1 MAPLKPLTI
10 AINLFWNTFSL
21 FVKKI
26 NKDLIMRV
34 TFGSKYNQMNNY
46 QNALQNKINDA
57 NTQIA
62 SGLKIRY
69 GYQNSDINNQNL
81 KFQYEENTLDQGI
94 DVAKNAYTSTLNTD
108 KALQEFSKTMEA
120 FKTKLIQSANDVHSE
135 TSRAA
140 IANDLERLKE
150 HMMNV
155 ANTSIGG
162 EFLFGGSKVDRPPI
176 DSEGKYHGNGE
187 DLNALISSDN
197 LVPYNISGQD
207 LFLGADKDKH
217 KLITTNI
224 KLLNQN
230 KLHPDVMDA
239 LEHSSLP
246 EEVFI
251 KPGDTLRELIGDNDK
266 DPTNDPKEFFY
277 LQGVRPDG
285 SSFKEK
291 FALSKAY
298 QNQES
303 ATKVSDLLDKIAHA
317 YGNTSQ
323 NKVVDV
329 SLNNWGQIE
338 IKNLTPGS
346 ENLDFHLISSDG
358 DFDDLDA
365 LRSSG
370 KRVTEY
376 VKSAF
381 VTDRSLSQ
389 VKAVP
394 NMYNPK
400 TLEIPSV
407 FVTKDNVLANKNTK
421 LSEIFGDS
429 VETLKINA
437 SRLDDE
443 SLIKIPNLPV
453 YLDIPILL
461 DVKNSTIKDLKD
473 AIKERFNNEVDVE
486 IETNGRLRIIDNSS
500 KESPISLALSTLDQ
514 KGLEVAGIPTNNAS
528 EYQKTYFNK
537 EGAKLESNVAQIAQ
551 NGAANGSTKLSE
563 AAKGSLEN
571 SVFNMKLNDVNGL
584 FLEAQMILDN
594 NGVFLSLPNGV
605 KIPLYDPTTADIQA
619 SKPNEVTYRQLM
631 DAMSI
636 VLNYSNTD
644 PAIYQ
649 QISDNP
655 TSKESKE
662 RFIELLKQAKDNL
675 SVNLNEE
682 GKVIIQDNM
691 HSNTK
696 MQFMLFDK
704 DANDFSQNALHSDK
718 PSLKLNANNA
728 LIIDKPSVNFFDQLE
743 NTITSVRKGIYRPD
757 ALGDTYSSDM
767 RNLGIQNGITLIDHL
782 SDHIEKMI
790 AKNGAHGKAFENII
804 RRNEVL
810 KTQVQ
815 SIRGETTGT
824 DMAETYNK
832 FSNLTNNY
840 NAVLASTN
848 KINNLS
854 LTKYL

>member
-1 MAPLKPLTI
+1 
-10 AINLFWNTFSL
+10 
-21 FVKKI
+21 
-26 NKDLIMRV
+26 MRV

-94 DVAKNAYTSTLNTD
+94 DVAQNAYTSTLNTD

-140 IANDLERLKE
+140 IANDLERLRE

-176 DSEGKYHGNGE
+176 DSNGKYHGNGE

-246 EEVFI
+246 EEAFI
-251 KPGDTLRELIGDNDK
+251 KPSDTLRELIGDNDK

-298 QNQES
+298 QNKES

-400 TLEIPSV
+400 VLEVPSV

-437 SRLDDE
+437 SRLDN
-443 SLIKIPNLPV
+443 SSAIKIPNLPV

-486 IETNGRLRIIDNSS
+486 IATNGRLRIIDNSS
-500 KESPISLALSTLDQ
+500 KESPISLALSTLDA

-537 EGAKLESNVAQIAQ
+537 EGAKLESNVAQTAQ

-563 AAKGSLEN
+563 VSKGSLEN

-584 FLEAQMILDN
+584 FLEAQINLDN
-594 NGVFLSLPNGV
+594 NGAFLSLPNGV
-605 KIPLYDPTTADIQA
+605 KIPLYDPTTANIQA

-636 VLNYSNTD
+636 ALNYSNTD
-644 PAIYQ
+644 PTIYQ

-662 RFIELLKQAKDNL
+662 RFIGLLKQAKDNL

>member
-1 MAPLKPLTI
+1 
-10 AINLFWNTFSL
+10 
-21 FVKKI
+21 
-26 NKDLIMRV
+26 MRV

-69 GYQNSDINNQNL
+69 GYQNSNINNQNL

-94 DVAKNAYTSTLNTD
+94 DVAQNAYTSTLNTD

-140 IANDLERLKE
+140 IANDLERLRE

-176 DSEGKYHGNGE
+176 DSEGKYHGNSE

-251 KPGDTLRELIGDNDK
+251 KPSDTLRELIGDNDK

-277 LQGVRPDG
+277 LQGIRPNG

-291 FALSKAY
+291 FSLDKAY
-298 QNQES
+298 QNKES
-303 ATKVSDLLDKIAHA
+303 ATKVSDLLDKIGHA

-365 LRSSG
+365 LRSSS

-394 NMYNPK
+394 NMYNPRV
-400 TLEIPSV
+400 LEIPSV

-437 SRLDDE
+437 SRLDDA
-443 SLIKIPNLPV
+443 SAIKIPNLPIG
-453 YLDIPILL
+453 LDIPILL

-500 KESPISLALSTLDQ
+500 NQSPISFVLSTLDQ

-563 AAKGSLEN
+563 VANGSLEN
-571 SVFNMKLNDVNGL
+571 SAFNMKLNDVNGS

-594 NGVFLSLPNGV
+594 NGAFLSLPNGI
-605 KIPLYDPTTADIQA
+605 KIPLYDPTSADIQA

-636 VLNYSNTD
+636 ALNYSNTD

-662 RFIELLKQAKDNL
+662 CFIELLKQAKGNL

-743 NTITSVRKGIYRPD
+743 NIITSVRKGIYRPD

>member
-1 MAPLKPLTI
+1 
-10 AINLFWNTFSL
+10 
-21 FVKKI
+21 
-26 NKDLIMRV
+26 MRV

-94 DVAKNAYTSTLNTD
+94 DVAQNAYTSTLNTD

-140 IANDLERLKE
+140 IANDLERLRE

-155 ANTSIGG
+155 ANISIGG

-251 KPGDTLRELIGDNDK
+251 KPSDTLRELIGDNDK

-277 LQGVRPDG
+277 LQGIRPDG

-291 FALSKAY
+291 FALDKAY
-298 QNQES
+298 QNKES
-303 ATKVSDLLDKIAHA
+303 ATKVSDLLDKIGHA

-365 LRSSG
+365 LRSSS

-394 NMYNPK
+394 NMYNPRV
-400 TLEIPSV
+400 LEIPSV

-437 SRLDDE
+437 SRLDDT
-443 SLIKIPNLPV
+443 SAIKIPNLPIG
-453 YLDIPILL
+453 LDIPILL

-500 KESPISLALSTLDQ
+500 NQSPISFALSALDQ

-563 AAKGSLEN
+563 VANGSLEN
-571 SVFNMKLNDVNGL
+571 SVFNMKLNDVNGS

-594 NGVFLSLPNGV
+594 NGAFLSLPNGI
-605 KIPLYDPTTADIQA
+605 KIPLYDPTSADIQA

-631 DAMSI
+631 DAMNI
-636 VLNYSNTD
+636 ALNYSNTD

-662 RFIELLKQAKDNL
+662 RFIELLKQAKGNL

>member
-1 MAPLKPLTI
+1 
-10 AINLFWNTFSL
+10 
-21 FVKKI
+21 
-26 NKDLIMRV
+26 MRV
-34 TFGSKYNQMNNY
+34 TFGSKYNQMNHY

-94 DVAKNAYTSTLNTD
+94 DVAQNAYTSTLNTD

-140 IANDLERLKE
+140 IANDLERLRE
-150 HMMNV
+150 HMINV

-251 KPGDTLRELIGDNDK
+251 KPNDTLRELIGDNDK

-298 QNQES
+298 QNKES

-400 TLEIPSV
+400 VLEIPSV

-421 LSEIFGDS
+421 LSEIFGDK

-437 SRLDDE
+437 SRLGDE
-443 SLIKIPNLPV
+443 SAIKIPNLPIN
-453 YLDIPILL
+453 LDIPILL

-500 KESPISLALSTLDQ
+500 KESPISFALSTLDQ

-551 NGAANGSTKLSE
+551 NGVANGSTKLSE
-563 AAKGSLEN
+563 VSKGSLEN
-571 SVFNMKLNDVNGL
+571 SVFNMKLNDVNGS
-584 FLEAQMILDN
+584 FLEAQMNLDN
-594 NGVFLSLPNGV
+594 NGAFLSLPNGV
-605 KIPLYDPTTADIQA
+605 KIPLYDPTTAGIQA

-743 NTITSVRKGIYRPD
+743 NIITSVRKGIYRPD

>member
-1 MAPLKPLTI
+1 
-10 AINLFWNTFSL
+10 
-21 FVKKI
+21 
-26 NKDLIMRV
+26 
-34 TFGSKYNQMNNY
+34 MNHY

-94 DVAKNAYTSTLNTD
+94 DVAQNAYTSTLNTD

-140 IANDLERLKE
+140 IANDLERLRE
-150 HMMNV
+150 HMINV

-176 DSEGKYHGNGE
+176 DSNGKYHGNGE

-251 KPGDTLRELIGDNDK
+251 KPSDTLRELIGDNDK

-291 FALSKAY
+291 FVLDKAY

-303 ATKVSDLLDKIAHA
+303 ATKVSDLLDKIGHA

-365 LRSSG
+365 LRSSA

-394 NMYNPK
+394 SMYNPK
-400 TLEIPSV
+400 VLEIPSV

-437 SRLDDE
+437 SRLGDT
-443 SLIKIPNLPV
+443 SVIKIPNLPIN
-453 YLDIPILL
+453 LDIPILL

-500 KESPISLALSTLDQ
+500 KESPISFALSTLDQ

-563 AAKGSLEN
+563 VSKGSLEN
-571 SVFNMKLNDVNGL
+571 SVFNMKLNDVNGS
-584 FLEAQMILDN
+584 FLEAQINLDN
-594 NGVFLSLPNGV
+594 NGAFLSLPNGV

-636 VLNYSNTD
+636 ALNYSNTD

-662 RFIELLKQAKDNL
+662 RFIGLLKQAKDNL
-675 SVNLNEE
+675 SINLNEE

-743 NTITSVRKGIYRPD
+743 NIITSVRKGIYRPD

>member
-1 MAPLKPLTI
+1 
-10 AINLFWNTFSL
+10 
-21 FVKKI
+21 
-26 NKDLIMRV
+26 MRV

-46 QNALQNKINDA
+46 QNALQNKINDT

-69 GYQNSDINNQNL
+69 GYQNSNINNQNL

-94 DVAKNAYTSTLNTD
+94 DVAQNAYTSTLNTD
-108 KALQEFSKTMEA
+108 KALQEFSKTMET

-140 IANDLERLKE
+140 IANDLERLRE

-251 KPGDTLRELIGDNDK
+251 KPSDTLRELIGDNDK

-277 LQGVRPDG
+277 LQGIRPDG

-298 QNQES
+298 QNKES
-303 ATKVSDLLDKIAHA
+303 ATKVSDLLDKIGHA

-365 LRSSG
+365 LRSSS

-389 VKAVP
+389 VKAIP
-394 NMYNPK
+394 NMYNPRV
-400 TLEIPSV
+400 LEIPSV

-437 SRLDDE
+437 SRLDDT
-443 SLIKIPNLPV
+443 SAIKIPNLPV

-551 NGAANGSTKLSE
+551 NSTANGSTKLSE
-563 AAKGSLEN
+563 VANGSLEN

-584 FLEAQMILDN
+584 FLEVQMILDN
-594 NGVFLSLPNGV
+594 NGAFLSLPNGI
-605 KIPLYDPTTADIQA
+605 KIPLYDPTSADIQA

-636 VLNYSNTD
+636 ALNYSNTD

-662 RFIELLKQAKDNL
+662 RFIELLKQAKGNL

-815 SIRGETTGT
+815 SIRGETTGA

>member
-1 MAPLKPLTI
+1 
-10 AINLFWNTFSL
+10 
-21 FVKKI
+21 
-26 NKDLIMRV
+26 MRV

-69 GYQNSDINNQNL
+69 GYQNSNINNQNL

-94 DVAKNAYTSTLNTD
+94 DVAQNAYTSTLNTD
-108 KALQEFSKTMEA
+108 KALQEFSKTMET
-120 FKTKLIQSANDVHSE
+120 FKTKLIQSANDMHSE

-140 IANDLERLKE
+140 IANDLERLRE

-251 KPGDTLRELIGDNDK
+251 KPNDTLRELIGDNDK

-277 LQGVRPDG
+277 LQGIRPDG

-291 FALSKAY
+291 FALDKAY
-298 QNQES
+298 QNKES
-303 ATKVSDLLDKIAHA
+303 ATKVSDLLDKIGHA

-365 LRSSG
+365 LRSST

-394 NMYNPK
+394 NVYNPRV
-400 TLEIPSV
+400 LEIPSV
-407 FVTKDNVLANKNTK
+407 FVTKNNVLANKNTK

-437 SRLDDE
+437 SRLDDT
-443 SLIKIPNLPV
+443 SVIKIPNLPIG
-453 YLDIPILL
+453 LDIPILL

-500 KESPISLALSTLDQ
+500 NQSPISFVLSTLDQ
-514 KGLEVAGIPTNNAS
+514 KGLEVTGIPTNNAS

-563 AAKGSLEN
+563 VANGSLEN
-571 SVFNMKLNDVNGL
+571 SVFNMKLNDVNGS
-584 FLEAQMILDN
+584 FLEVQMILDN
-594 NGVFLSLPNGV
+594 NGAFLSLPNGI
-605 KIPLYDPTTADIQA
+605 KIPLYDPTSADIQA

-636 VLNYSNTD
+636 ALNYSNTD

-662 RFIELLKQAKDNL
+662 RFIELLKQAKGNL

-718 PSLKLNANNA
+718 PNLKLNANNA

>member
-1 MAPLKPLTI
+1 
-10 AINLFWNTFSL
+10 
-21 FVKKI
+21 
-26 NKDLIMRV
+26 MRV

-94 DVAKNAYTSTLNTD
+94 DVAQNAYTSTLNTD

-140 IANDLERLKE
+140 IANDLERLRE

-176 DSEGKYHGNGE
+176 DSNGKYHGNGE

-251 KPGDTLRELIGDNDK
+251 KPSDTLRELIGDNDK

-358 DFDDLDA
+358 DFDNLDA

-400 TLEIPSV
+400 VLEIPSV

-421 LSEIFGDS
+421 LSEIFGDK

-437 SRLDDE
+437 SRLSDE
-443 SLIKIPNLPV
+443 SAIKIPNLPIN
-453 YLDIPILL
+453 LDIPILL

-563 AAKGSLEN
+563 VSKGSLEN

-584 FLEAQMILDN
+584 FLEAQMNLDN
-594 NGVFLSLPNGV
+594 NGAFLSLPNGI

-636 VLNYSNTD
+636 ALNYSNTD

-662 RFIELLKQAKDNL
+662 RFIGLLKQAKDNL

-743 NTITSVRKGIYRPD
+743 NIITSVRKGIYRPD

>member
-1 MAPLKPLTI
+1 
-10 AINLFWNTFSL
+10 
-21 FVKKI
+21 
-26 NKDLIMRV
+26 MRV

-176 DSEGKYHGNGE
+176 DSNGKYHGNGE

-224 KLLNQN
+224 KLFNQN

-298 QNQES
+298 QNKES
-303 ATKVSDLLDKIAHA
+303 ATKVSDLLDKIGHA

-376 VKSAF
+376 IKSAF

-400 TLEIPSV
+400 VLEIPSV
-407 FVTKDNVLANKNTK
+407 FITKDNVLANKNTK
-421 LSEIFGDS
+421 LSEIFGDK

-437 SRLDDE
+437 SRLDE
-443 SLIKIPNLPV
+443 TSAIKIPNLPID
-453 YLDIPILL
+453 LDIPILL

-563 AAKGSLEN
+563 ATKGSLEN
-571 SVFNMKLNDVNGL
+571 SVFNMKLNDVNGS
-584 FLEAQMILDN
+584 FLKAQMILDN
-594 NGVFLSLPNGV
+594 NGAFLSLPNGI
-605 KIPLYDPTTADIQA
+605 KIPLYDPTSADIQA

-636 VLNYSNTD
+636 ALNYSNTD

-743 NTITSVRKGIYRPD
+743 NIITSVRKGIYRPD

>member
-1 MAPLKPLTI
+1 
-10 AINLFWNTFSL
+10 
-21 FVKKI
+21 
-26 NKDLIMRV
+26 MRV
-34 TFGSKYNQMNNY
+34 TFGSKYNQMNHY

-94 DVAKNAYTSTLNTD
+94 DVAQNAYTSTLNTD

-140 IANDLERLKE
+140 IANDLERLRE

-176 DSEGKYHGNGE
+176 DSNGKYHGNGE

-251 KPGDTLRELIGDNDK
+251 KPSDTLRELIGDNDK

-291 FALSKAY
+291 FALDKAY

-303 ATKVSDLLDKIAHA
+303 ATKVSDLLDKIGHA

-400 TLEIPSV
+400 VLEIPSV

-421 LSEIFGDS
+421 LSEIFGDKM
-429 VETLKINA
+429 ETLKINA

-443 SLIKIPNLPV
+443 SAIKIPNLPIT
-453 YLDIPILL
+453 LNIPILL

-500 KESPISLALSTLDQ
+500 KESPISFALSTLDQ

-563 AAKGSLEN
+563 VSKGSLEN
-571 SVFNMKLNDVNGL
+571 SVFNMKLNDVNGS
-584 FLEAQMILDN
+584 FLEAQMNLDS
-594 NGVFLSLPNGV
+594 NGAFLSLPNGV
-605 KIPLYDPTTADIQA
+605 KIPLYDPTTAGIQA

-636 VLNYSNTD
+636 ALNYSNTD

-662 RFIELLKQAKDNL
+662 RFIGLLKQAKDNL
-675 SVNLNEE
+675 SINLNEE

>member
-1 MAPLKPLTI
+1 
-10 AINLFWNTFSL
+10 
-21 FVKKI
+21 
-26 NKDLIMRV
+26 MRV

-94 DVAKNAYTSTLNTD
+94 DVAQNAHTSTLNTD

-140 IANDLERLKE
+140 IANDLERLRE
-150 HMMNV
+150 HMINV

-224 KLLNQN
+224 KLFNQN

-291 FALSKAY
+291 FALDKAY
-298 QNQES
+298 QNQKS

-437 SRLDDE
+437 SRLDE
-443 SLIKIPNLPV
+443 TSIIKIPNLPV

-461 DVKNSTIKDLKD
+461 DVKNSTIKDLK
-473 AIKERFNNEVDVE
+473 
-486 IETNGRLRIIDNSS
+486 
-500 KESPISLALSTLDQ
+500 
-514 KGLEVAGIPTNNAS
+514 
-528 EYQKTYFNK
+528 
-537 EGAKLESNVAQIAQ
+537 
-551 NGAANGSTKLSE
+551 
-563 AAKGSLEN
+563 
-571 SVFNMKLNDVNGL
+571 
-584 FLEAQMILDN
+584 
-594 NGVFLSLPNGV
+594 
-605 KIPLYDPTTADIQA
+605 
-619 SKPNEVTYRQLM
+619 
-631 DAMSI
+631 
-636 VLNYSNTD
+636 
-644 PAIYQ
+644 
-649 QISDNP
+649 
-655 TSKESKE
+655 
-662 RFIELLKQAKDNL
+662 
-675 SVNLNEE
+675 
-682 GKVIIQDNM
+682 
-691 HSNTK
+691 
-696 MQFMLFDK
+696 
-704 DANDFSQNALHSDK
+704 
-718 PSLKLNANNA
+718 
-728 LIIDKPSVNFFDQLE
+728 
-743 NTITSVRKGIYRPD
+743 
-757 ALGDTYSSDM
+757 
-767 RNLGIQNGITLIDHL
+767 
-782 SDHIEKMI
+782 
-790 AKNGAHGKAFENII
+790 
-804 RRNEVL
+804 
-810 KTQVQ
+810 
-815 SIRGETTGT
+815 
-824 DMAETYNK
+824 
-832 FSNLTNNY
+832 
-840 NAVLASTN
+840 
-848 KINNLS
+848 
-854 LTKYL
+854 

>member
-1 MAPLKPLTI
+1 
-10 AINLFWNTFSL
+10 
-21 FVKKI
+21 
-26 NKDLIMRV
+26 
-34 TFGSKYNQMNNY
+34 MNNY

-140 IANDLERLKE
+140 IANDLERLRE

-224 KLLNQN
+224 KLFNQN

-251 KPGDTLRELIGDNDK
+251 KPSDTLRELIGDNDK

-291 FALSKAY
+291 FALDKAY

-303 ATKVSDLLDKIAHA
+303 ATKVSDLLDKIGHA

-400 TLEIPSV
+400 ALEIPSV

-429 VETLKINA
+429 VKTLKINA
-437 SRLDDE
+437 SRLDN
-443 SLIKIPNLPV
+443 SSAIKIPNLPV

-563 AAKGSLEN
+563 VSKGSLEN

-584 FLEAQMILDN
+584 FLKVQINLDN
-594 NGVFLSLPNGV
+594 NGAFLSLPNGV
-605 KIPLYDPTTADIQA
+605 KIPLYDPTIADIQA

-636 VLNYSNTD
+636 ALNYSNTD
-644 PAIYQ
+644 PTIYQ

-675 SVNLNEE
+675 SINLNEE

-743 NTITSVRKGIYRPD
+743 NIITSVRKGIYRPD

>member
-1 MAPLKPLTI
+1 
-10 AINLFWNTFSL
+10 
-21 FVKKI
+21 
-26 NKDLIMRV
+26 MRV

-94 DVAKNAYTSTLNTD
+94 DVAQNAHTSTLNTD

-140 IANDLERLKE
+140 IANDLERLRE
-150 HMMNV
+150 HMINV

-224 KLLNQN
+224 KLFNQN

-251 KPGDTLRELIGDNDK
+251 KPSDTLRELIGDNDK

-291 FALSKAY
+291 FALDKAY
-298 QNQES
+298 QNKES
-303 ATKVSDLLDKIAHA
+303 ATKVSDLLDKIGHA

-437 SRLDDE
+437 SRLDE
-443 SLIKIPNLPV
+443 TSAIKIPNLPV

-500 KESPISLALSTLDQ
+500 KESPISLALSALDQ

-551 NGAANGSTKLSE
+551 NGTANGSTKLSE
-563 AAKGSLEN
+563 VAKGSLEN

-584 FLEAQMILDN
+584 FLEAQINLDN
-594 NGVFLSLPNGV
+594 NGAFLSLPNGI
-605 KIPLYDPTTADIQA
+605 KIPLYDPTSADIQA

-636 VLNYSNTD
+636 ALNYSNTD

>member
-1 MAPLKPLTI
+1 
-10 AINLFWNTFSL
+10 
-21 FVKKI
+21 
-26 NKDLIMRV
+26 MRV

-94 DVAKNAYTSTLNTD
+94 DVAQNAYTSTLNTD
-108 KALQEFSKTMEA
+108 KALQEFSKTMET

-140 IANDLERLKE
+140 IANDLERLRE

-251 KPGDTLRELIGDNDK
+251 KPSDTLRELIGDNDK

-277 LQGVRPDG
+277 LQGIRPDG

-291 FALSKAY
+291 FVLDKAY
-298 QNQES
+298 QNKES

-389 VKAVP
+389 VKAIP
-394 NMYNPK
+394 NMYNPRV
-400 TLEIPSV
+400 LEIPSV

-443 SLIKIPNLPV
+443 SLIKIPNLPID
-453 YLDIPILL
+453 LDIPILL

-563 AAKGSLEN
+563 VAKGSLEN
-571 SVFNMKLNDVNGL
+571 SVFSMKLNDVNGS
-584 FLEAQMILDN
+584 FLKAQMILDN
-594 NGVFLSLPNGV
+594 NGAFLSLPNGI
-605 KIPLYDPTTADIQA
+605 KIPLYDPTSADIQA

-636 VLNYSNTD
+636 ALNYSNTD

>member
-1 MAPLKPLTI
+1 
-10 AINLFWNTFSL
+10 
-21 FVKKI
+21 
-26 NKDLIMRV
+26 MRV

-176 DSEGKYHGNGE
+176 DSNGKYHGNGE

-251 KPGDTLRELIGDNDK
+251 KPSDTLRELIGDNDK

-291 FALSKAY
+291 FVLDKAY

-400 TLEIPSV
+400 VLEIPSV

-421 LSEIFGDS
+421 LSEIFGDK

-437 SRLDDE
+437 SRLDE
-443 SLIKIPNLPV
+443 TSAIKIPNLPV

-473 AIKERFNNEVDVE
+473 AIKKRFNNEVDVE

-500 KESPISLALSTLDQ
+500 KESPISLALSAIDQ

-563 AAKGSLEN
+563 VSKGSLEN

-584 FLEAQMILDN
+584 FLEAQINLDN
-594 NGVFLSLPNGV
+594 NGAFLSLPNGV
-605 KIPLYDPTTADIQA
+605 KIPLYDPTSADIQA

-636 VLNYSNTD
+636 ALNYSNTD

-675 SVNLNEE
+675 SINLNEE

-743 NTITSVRKGIYRPD
+743 NIITSVRKGIYRPD

-815 SIRGETTGT
+815 SIRGETTGAN
-824 DMAETYNK
+824 MAETYNK

>member
-1 MAPLKPLTI
+1 
-10 AINLFWNTFSL
+10 
-21 FVKKI
+21 
-26 NKDLIMRV
+26 MRV

-140 IANDLERLKE
+140 IANDLERLRE

-176 DSEGKYHGNGE
+176 DSNGKYHGNGE

-207 LFLGADKDKH
+207 LFLGTDKDKH

-266 DPTNDPKEFFY
+266 DPANDPKEFFY

-298 QNQES
+298 QNKES
-303 ATKVSDLLDKIAHA
+303 ATKVSDLLDKIGHA

-389 VKAVP
+389 VKVVP

-400 TLEIPSV
+400 VLEIPSV

-421 LSEIFGDS
+421 LSEIFGDK
-429 VETLKINA
+429 VKTLKINA
-437 SRLDDE
+437 SRLGDT
-443 SLIKIPNLPV
+443 SALQIPNLPIN
-453 YLDIPILL
+453 LDIPILL

-486 IETNGRLRIIDNSS
+486 IATNGRLRIIDNSS

-537 EGAKLESNVAQIAQ
+537 EGAKLESNVAQTAQ

-563 AAKGSLEN
+563 VSKGSLEN

-584 FLEAQMILDN
+584 FLEAQMNLDN
-594 NGVFLSLPNGV
+594 NGAFLSLPNGV

-636 VLNYSNTD
+636 ALNYSNTD

-682 GKVIIQDNM
+682 GKVIIQDNT

-704 DANDFSQNALHSDK
+704 DSNDFSQNALHSDK

-743 NTITSVRKGIYRPD
+743 NIITSVRKGIYRPD

>member
-1 MAPLKPLTI
+1 
-10 AINLFWNTFSL
+10 
-21 FVKKI
+21 
-26 NKDLIMRV
+26 MRV

-94 DVAKNAYTSTLNTD
+94 DVAQNAYTSTLNTD

-140 IANDLERLKE
+140 IANDLERLRE
-150 HMMNV
+150 HMINV

-251 KPGDTLRELIGDNDK
+251 KPDDTLRELIGDNDK

-400 TLEIPSV
+400 VLEIPSV

-421 LSEIFGDS
+421 LSEIFGDK

-437 SRLDDE
+437 SRLGDT
-443 SLIKIPNLPV
+443 SAIRIPNLPIN
-453 YLDIPILL
+453 LDIPILL

-563 AAKGSLEN
+563 VSKGSLEN
-571 SVFNMKLNDVNGL
+571 SVFNMKLNDVNGS
-584 FLEAQMILDN
+584 FLEAQMILDSN
-594 NGVFLSLPNGV
+594 RAFLSLPNGV

-636 VLNYSNTD
+636 ALNYSNTD

-662 RFIELLKQAKDNL
+662 QFIGLLKQAKDNL
-675 SVNLNEE
+675 SINLNEE

-840 NAVLASTN
+840 SAVLASTN

>member
-1 MAPLKPLTI
+1 
-10 AINLFWNTFSL
+10 
-21 FVKKI
+21 
-26 NKDLIMRV
+26 MRV

-69 GYQNSDINNQNL
+69 GYQNSNINNQNL

-94 DVAKNAYTSTLNTD
+94 DVAQNAHTSTLNTD
-108 KALQEFSKTMEA
+108 KALQEFSKTMET

-140 IANDLERLKE
+140 IANDLERLRE

-251 KPGDTLRELIGDNDK
+251 KPSDTLRELIGDNDK

-277 LQGVRPDG
+277 LQGIRPDG

-298 QNQES
+298 QNKES
-303 ATKVSDLLDKIAHA
+303 ATKVSDLLDRIGHA

-365 LRSSG
+365 LRSSS

-394 NMYNPK
+394 NMYNPRV
-400 TLEIPSV
+400 LEIPSV

-437 SRLDDE
+437 SRLDDA
-443 SLIKIPNLPV
+443 SAIKIPNLPIN
-453 YLDIPILL
+453 LDIPILL

-500 KESPISLALSTLDQ
+500 NQSPISFALSTLDQ

-551 NGAANGSTKLSE
+551 NGVANGSTKLSE
-563 AAKGSLEN
+563 VANGSLEN
-571 SVFNMKLNDVNGL
+571 SVFNMKLNDVNGS
-584 FLEAQMILDN
+584 FLEVQMILDN
-594 NGVFLSLPNGV
+594 NGAFLSLPNGI
-605 KIPLYDPTTADIQA
+605 KIPLYDPTSADIQA

-636 VLNYSNTD
+636 ALNYSNTD

-662 RFIELLKQAKDNL
+662 RFIGLLKQAKGNL

-743 NTITSVRKGIYRPD
+743 NIITSVRKGIYRPD

>member
-1 MAPLKPLTI
+1 
-10 AINLFWNTFSL
+10 
-21 FVKKI
+21 
-26 NKDLIMRV
+26 MRV

-69 GYQNSDINNQNL
+69 GYQNSNINNQNL

-94 DVAKNAYTSTLNTD
+94 DVAQNAYTSTLNTD
-108 KALQEFSKTMEA
+108 KALQEFSKTMET
-120 FKTKLIQSANDVHSE
+120 FKTKLIQSANDMHSE

-140 IANDLERLKE
+140 IANDLERLRE
-150 HMMNV
+150 HMMNI

-239 LEHSSLP
+239 LERSSLP

-251 KPGDTLRELIGDNDK
+251 KPSDTLRELIGDNDK

-277 LQGVRPDG
+277 LQGIRPDG

-291 FALSKAY
+291 FALDKAY
-298 QNQES
+298 QNKES
-303 ATKVSDLLDKIAHA
+303 ATKVSDLLDKIGHA

-365 LRSSG
+365 LRSSS

-394 NMYNPK
+394 NMYNPRV
-400 TLEIPSV
+400 LEIPSV

-437 SRLDDE
+437 NRLDDT
-443 SLIKIPNLPV
+443 SAIKIPNLPIG
-453 YLDIPILL
+453 LDIPILL

-500 KESPISLALSTLDQ
+500 NQSPISFALSALDQ

-563 AAKGSLEN
+563 VANGSLEN
-571 SVFNMKLNDVNGL
+571 SVFNMKLNDVNGS

-594 NGVFLSLPNGV
+594 NGAFLSLPNGI
-605 KIPLYDPTTADIQA
+605 KIPLYDPTSADIQA

-636 VLNYSNTD
+636 ALNYSNTD

-655 TSKESKE
+655 TSKESKD
-662 RFIELLKQAKDNL
+662 RFIELLKQAKGNL

-743 NTITSVRKGIYRPD
+743 NIITSVRKGIYRPD

>member
-1 MAPLKPLTI
+1 
-10 AINLFWNTFSL
+10 
-21 FVKKI
+21 
-26 NKDLIMRV
+26 MRV
-34 TFGSKYNQMNNY
+34 TFGSKYNQMNHY

-94 DVAKNAYTSTLNTD
+94 DVAQNAYTSTLNTD

-140 IANDLERLKE
+140 IANDLERLRE
-150 HMMNV
+150 HMINV

-224 KLLNQN
+224 KLFNQN

-251 KPGDTLRELIGDNDK
+251 KPSDTLRELIGDNDK

-291 FALSKAY
+291 FALDKAY

-303 ATKVSDLLDKIAHA
+303 ATKVSDLLDKIGHA

-400 TLEIPSV
+400 VLEIPSV
-407 FVTKDNVLANKNTK
+407 FITKDNVLANKNTK
-421 LSEIFGDS
+421 LSEIFGDK

-437 SRLDDE
+437 SRLDN
-443 SLIKIPNLPV
+443 SSAIQIPNLPIN
-453 YLDIPILL
+453 LDIPILL

-473 AIKERFNNEVDVE
+473 AIKDRFNNEVDVE

-500 KESPISLALSTLDQ
+500 KESPISLALSTLDA

-563 AAKGSLEN
+563 VAKGSLEN

-584 FLEAQMILDN
+584 FLEAQINLDN
-594 NGVFLSLPNGV
+594 NGAFLSLPNGV
-605 KIPLYDPTTADIQA
+605 KIPLYDPTSADIQA

-636 VLNYSNTD
+636 ALNYSNTD

-743 NTITSVRKGIYRPD
+743 NIITSVRKGIYRPD

>member
-1 MAPLKPLTI
+1 
-10 AINLFWNTFSL
+10 
-21 FVKKI
+21 
-26 NKDLIMRV
+26 MRV
-34 TFGSKYNQMNNY
+34 TFGSKYNQMNHY

-94 DVAKNAYTSTLNTD
+94 DVAQNAYTSTLNTD
-108 KALQEFSKTMEA
+108 KALQEFSKTMET
-120 FKTKLIQSANDVHSE
+120 FKTKLIQSANDMHSE

-140 IANDLERLKE
+140 IANDLERLRE

-217 KLITTNI
+217 KLIATNI

-277 LQGVRPDG
+277 LQGIRPDG

-291 FALSKAY
+291 FALDKAY
-298 QNQES
+298 QNKES
-303 ATKVSDLLDKIAHA
+303 ATKVSDLLDRIGHA

-365 LRSSG
+365 LRSSS

-394 NMYNPK
+394 NMYNPRV
-400 TLEIPSV
+400 LEIPSV

-443 SLIKIPNLPV
+443 SSIKIPNLPIG
-453 YLDIPILL
+453 LDIPILL

-500 KESPISLALSTLDQ
+500 NQSPISFVLSTLDQ

-537 EGAKLESNVAQIAQ
+537 EGAKLESNVAQIVQ

-563 AAKGSLEN
+563 VANGSLEN
-571 SVFNMKLNDVNGL
+571 SVFNMKLNDVNGS

-594 NGVFLSLPNGV
+594 NGAFLSLPNGI
-605 KIPLYDPTTADIQA
+605 KIPLYDPTSTDIQA

-636 VLNYSNTD
+636 ALNYSNTD

-655 TSKESKE
+655 TSKESKD
-662 RFIELLKQAKDNL
+662 RFIELLKQAKGNL

-743 NTITSVRKGIYRPD
+743 NIITSVRKGIYRPD
-757 ALGDTYSSDM
+757 ALGDTYSGDM

-815 SIRGETTGT
+815 SIRGETTGA

>member
-1 MAPLKPLTI
+1 
-10 AINLFWNTFSL
+10 
-21 FVKKI
+21 
-26 NKDLIMRV
+26 MRV

-94 DVAKNAYTSTLNTD
+94 DVAQNAYTSTLNTD

-140 IANDLERLKE
+140 IANDLERLRE

-224 KLLNQN
+224 KLFNQN

-251 KPGDTLRELIGDNDK
+251 KPSDTLRELIGDNDK

-277 LQGVRPDG
+277 LQGIRPDG

-291 FALSKAY
+291 FALDKAY
-298 QNQES
+298 QNKES
-303 ATKVSDLLDKIAHA
+303 ATKVSDLLDKIGHA

-400 TLEIPSV
+400 VLEIPSV

-437 SRLDDE
+437 SRLGDE

-537 EGAKLESNVAQIAQ
+537 EGAKLESNAAQIAQ

-563 AAKGSLEN
+563 VAKGSLEN
-571 SVFNMKLNDVNGL
+571 SVFNMKLNDVNGS
-584 FLEAQMILDN
+584 FLKAQMILDS
-594 NGVFLSLPNGV
+594 NGAFLSLPNGI

-636 VLNYSNTD
+636 ALNYSNTD

-662 RFIELLKQAKDNL
+662 HFIELLKQAKDNL

-682 GKVIIQDNM
+682 GKVVIQDNM

-743 NTITSVRKGIYRPD
+743 NIITSVRKGIYRPD

-767 RNLGIQNGITLIDHL
+767 RNLGIQNGITLVDHL

>member
-1 MAPLKPLTI
+1 
-10 AINLFWNTFSL
+10 
-21 FVKKI
+21 
-26 NKDLIMRV
+26 MRV
-34 TFGSKYNQMNNY
+34 TFGSKYNQMNHY

-94 DVAKNAYTSTLNTD
+94 DVAQNAYTSTLNTD

-140 IANDLERLKE
+140 IANDLERLRE

-176 DSEGKYHGNGE
+176 DSNGKYHGNGE

-224 KLLNQN
+224 KLFNQN

-251 KPGDTLRELIGDNDK
+251 KPSDTLRELIGDNDK

-291 FALSKAY
+291 FVLSKAY

-303 ATKVSDLLDKIAHA
+303 ATKVSDLLDKIGHA

-400 TLEIPSV
+400 VLEIPSV

-437 SRLDDE
+437 SRLDE
-443 SLIKIPNLPV
+443 TSAIQIPNLPV

-486 IETNGRLRIIDNSS
+486 IATNGRLRIIDNSS

-551 NGAANGSTKLSE
+551 NGVANGSTKLSE
-563 AAKGSLEN
+563 VAKGSLEN

-584 FLEAQMILDN
+584 FLEVQMNLDP
-594 NGVFLSLPNGV
+594 NGAFLSLPNGV
-605 KIPLYDPTTADIQA
+605 KIPLYDPTTANIQA

-636 VLNYSNTD
+636 ALNYSNTD
-644 PAIYQ
+644 PTIYQ

-840 NAVLASTN
+840 NAILASTN

>member
-1 MAPLKPLTI
+1 
-10 AINLFWNTFSL
+10 
-21 FVKKI
+21 
-26 NKDLIMRV
+26 MRV
-34 TFGSKYNQMNNY
+34 TFGSKYNQMNHY

-94 DVAKNAYTSTLNTD
+94 DVAQNAYTSTLNTD

-140 IANDLERLKE
+140 IANDLERLRE
-150 HMMNV
+150 HMINV

-251 KPGDTLRELIGDNDK
+251 KPSDTLRELIGDNDK

-400 TLEIPSV
+400 VLEIPSV

-421 LSEIFGDS
+421 LSEIFGDK

-437 SRLDDE
+437 SRLGNE
-443 SLIKIPNLPV
+443 STIQIPNLPIN
-453 YLDIPILL
+453 LGIPILL

-500 KESPISLALSTLDQ
+500 KESPISFALSTLDQ

-528 EYQKTYFNK
+528 EYQKTYFNR

-571 SVFNMKLNDVNGL
+571 SVFNMKLNDVNGS
-584 FLEAQMILDN
+584 FLKAQMNLDN
-594 NGVFLSLPNGV
+594 NGAFLSLPNGI

-636 VLNYSNTD
+636 ALNYSNTD

-675 SVNLNEE
+675 SINLNEE

-743 NTITSVRKGIYRPD
+743 NIITSVRKGIYRPD

-790 AKNGAHGKAFENII
+790 AKNGSHGKAFENII

>member
-1 MAPLKPLTI
+1 
-10 AINLFWNTFSL
+10 
-21 FVKKI
+21 
-26 NKDLIMRV
+26 MRV
-34 TFGSKYNQMNNY
+34 TFGSKYNQMNHY

-94 DVAKNAYTSTLNTD
+94 DVAQNAYTSTLNTD

-140 IANDLERLKE
+140 IANDLERLRE
-150 HMMNV
+150 HMINV

-187 DLNALISSDN
+187 DLNVLISSDN

-251 KPGDTLRELIGDNDK
+251 KPNDTLRELIGDNDK

-298 QNQES
+298 QNKENT
-303 ATKVSDLLDKIAHA
+303 TKVSDLLDKIAHA

-394 NMYNPK
+394 SMYNPK
-400 TLEIPSV
+400 VLEIPSV
-407 FVTKDNVLANKNTK
+407 FVTKDNVLSNKNTK
-421 LSEIFGDS
+421 LSEIFGDK

-437 SRLDDE
+437 SRLDN
-443 SLIKIPNLPV
+443 SSAIKIPNLPV

-486 IETNGRLRIIDNSS
+486 IATNGRLRIIDNSS

-571 SVFNMKLNDVNGL
+571 SVFNMKLNDVNGS
-584 FLEAQMILDN
+584 FLEAQMILDS
-594 NGVFLSLPNGV
+594 NGAFLSLPNGV
-605 KIPLYDPTTADIQA
+605 KIPLYDPTSADVQA

-636 VLNYSNTD
+636 ALNYSNTD

-662 RFIELLKQAKDNL
+662 RFIGLLKQAKDNL

-782 SDHIEKMI
+782 SDHVEKMI
-790 AKNGAHGKAFENII
+790 AKNGSHGKAFENII

-815 SIRGETTGT
+815 SIRGETTGA

>member
-1 MAPLKPLTI
+1 
-10 AINLFWNTFSL
+10 
-21 FVKKI
+21 
-26 NKDLIMRV
+26 MRV

-94 DVAKNAYTSTLNTD
+94 DVAQNAYTSTLNTD
-108 KALQEFSKTMEA
+108 KALQEFSKTMET
-120 FKTKLIQSANDVHSE
+120 FKTKLIQSANDMHSE

-140 IANDLERLKE
+140 IANDLERLRE

-224 KLLNQN
+224 KLFNQN

-246 EEVFI
+246 KEVFI
-251 KPGDTLRELIGDNDK
+251 KPSDTLRELIGDNDK

-291 FALSKAY
+291 FSLDKAY
-298 QNQES
+298 QNKES
-303 ATKVSDLLDKIAHA
+303 ATKVSDLLDKIGHA

-365 LRSSG
+365 LRSSA

-394 NMYNPK
+394 NMYNPRV
-400 TLEIPSV
+400 LEIPSV
-407 FVTKDNVLANKNTK
+407 FITKDNVLANKNTK

-437 SRLDDE
+437 SRLDDTNA
-443 SLIKIPNLPV
+443 IKIPNLPIG
-453 YLDIPILL
+453 LDIPILL

-500 KESPISLALSTLDQ
+500 NQSPISFALSALDQ

-537 EGAKLESNVAQIAQ
+537 EGAKLESNMAQIAQ

-563 AAKGSLEN
+563 VANGSLEN
-571 SVFNMKLNDVNGL
+571 SVFNMKLNDVNGS

-594 NGVFLSLPNGV
+594 NGAFLSLPNGI
-605 KIPLYDPTTADIQA
+605 KIPLYDPTSADIQA

-662 RFIELLKQAKDNL
+662 RFIGLLKQAKGNL

-743 NTITSVRKGIYRPD
+743 NIITSVRKGIYRPD

>member
-1 MAPLKPLTI
+1 
-10 AINLFWNTFSL
+10 
-21 FVKKI
+21 
-26 NKDLIMRV
+26 MRV

-94 DVAKNAYTSTLNTD
+94 DVAQNAYTSTLNTD

-140 IANDLERLKE
+140 IANDLERLRE

-251 KPGDTLRELIGDNDK
+251 KPSDTLRELIGDNDK

-277 LQGVRPDG
+277 LQGIRPDG

-291 FALSKAY
+291 FSLDKAY
-298 QNQES
+298 QNKES
-303 ATKVSDLLDKIAHA
+303 ATKVSDLLDKIGHA

-365 LRSSG
+365 LRSSS

-394 NMYNPK
+394 NMYNPRV
-400 TLEIPSV
+400 LEIPSV

-437 SRLDDE
+437 SRLDNT
-443 SLIKIPNLPV
+443 STIKIPNLPIG
-453 YLDIPILL
+453 LDIPILL

-500 KESPISLALSTLDQ
+500 NQSPISFALSTLDQ

-551 NGAANGSTKLSE
+551 NGVANGSTKLSE
-563 AAKGSLEN
+563 VANGSLEN
-571 SVFNMKLNDVNGL
+571 SVFNMKLNDINGS
-584 FLEAQMILDN
+584 FLEAQIILDN
-594 NGVFLSLPNGV
+594 NGAFLSLPNDI
-605 KIPLYDPTTADIQA
+605 KIPLYDPTSADIQA

-631 DAMSI
+631 DAMNI
-636 VLNYSNTD
+636 ALNYSNTD

-655 TSKESKE
+655 TSKESKD
-662 RFIELLKQAKDNL
+662 RFIELLKQAKGNL

-743 NTITSVRKGIYRPD
+743 NIITSVRKGIYRPD

>member
-1 MAPLKPLTI
+1 
-10 AINLFWNTFSL
+10 
-21 FVKKI
+21 
-26 NKDLIMRV
+26 MRV

-69 GYQNSDINNQNL
+69 GYQNSNINNQNL

-94 DVAKNAYTSTLNTD
+94 DVAQNAYTSTLNTD
-108 KALQEFSKTMEA
+108 KALQEFSKTMET

-140 IANDLERLKE
+140 IANDLERLRE

-251 KPGDTLRELIGDNDK
+251 KPSDTLRELIGDNDK

-277 LQGVRPDG
+277 LQGIRPDG

-298 QNQES
+298 QNKES

-394 NMYNPK
+394 SMYNPRV
-400 TLEIPSV
+400 LEIPSV
-407 FVTKDNVLANKNTK
+407 FATKDNVLANKNTK

-437 SRLDDE
+437 SRLDNT
-443 SLIKIPNLPV
+443 SAIKIPNLPV

-473 AIKERFNNEVDVE
+473 VIKERFNDEVDVE

-563 AAKGSLEN
+563 VANGSLEN
-571 SVFNMKLNDVNGL
+571 SVFNMKLNDVNGS

-594 NGVFLSLPNGV
+594 NGAFLSLPNGI
-605 KIPLYDPTTADIQA
+605 KIPLYDPTSTDIQA

-636 VLNYSNTD
+636 ALNYSNTD

-718 PSLKLNANNA
+718 PSLKLNANNT

>member
-1 MAPLKPLTI
+1 
-10 AINLFWNTFSL
+10 
-21 FVKKI
+21 
-26 NKDLIMRV
+26 MRV

-69 GYQNSDINNQNL
+69 GYQNSNINNQNL

-94 DVAKNAYTSTLNTD
+94 DVAQNAYTSTLNTD

-140 IANDLERLKE
+140 IANDLERLRE

-251 KPGDTLRELIGDNDK
+251 KPSDTLRELIGDNDK

-277 LQGVRPDG
+277 LQGIRPDG

-291 FALSKAY
+291 FALDKAY
-298 QNQES
+298 QNKES
-303 ATKVSDLLDKIAHA
+303 ATKVSDLLDKIGHA

-365 LRSSG
+365 LRSSS

-394 NMYNPK
+394 NMYNPRV
-400 TLEIPSV
+400 LEIPSV

-437 SRLDDE
+437 SRLDDT
-443 SLIKIPNLPV
+443 STIKIPNLPIG
-453 YLDIPILL
+453 LDIPILL

-500 KESPISLALSTLDQ
+500 NQSPISFALSALDQ

-563 AAKGSLEN
+563 VANGSLEN
-571 SVFNMKLNDVNGL
+571 SVFNMKLNDVNGS

-594 NGVFLSLPNGV
+594 NGAFLSLPNGI
-605 KIPLYDPTTADIQA
+605 KILLYDPTSADIQA

-636 VLNYSNTD
+636 ALNYSNTD

-662 RFIELLKQAKDNL
+662 RFIELLKQAKDSL

-704 DANDFSQNALHSDK
+704 DSNDFSQNALHSDK

-743 NTITSVRKGIYRPD
+743 NIITSVRKGIYRPD

>member
-1 MAPLKPLTI
+1 
-10 AINLFWNTFSL
+10 
-21 FVKKI
+21 
-26 NKDLIMRV
+26 MRV

-94 DVAKNAYTSTLNTD
+94 DVAQNAYTSTLNTD

-140 IANDLERLKE
+140 IANDLERLRE

-176 DSEGKYHGNGE
+176 DSNGKYHGNGE

-207 LFLGADKDKH
+207 LFLGTDKDKH
-217 KLITTNI
+217 KIVTTNI
-224 KLLNQN
+224 KLFNQN

-298 QNQES
+298 QNKES
-303 ATKVSDLLDKIAHA
+303 TTKVSDLLDKIGHA

-400 TLEIPSV
+400 ALEVPSV
-407 FVTKDNVLANKNTK
+407 FITKDNVLANKNTK

-443 SLIKIPNLPV
+443 SAIKIPNLPIN
-453 YLDIPILL
+453 LDIPILL

-473 AIKERFNNEVDVE
+473 AIKDRFNNEVDVE
-486 IETNGRLRIIDNSS
+486 IATNGRLRIIDNAPNQ
-500 KESPISLALSTLDQ
+500 SPISLALSTLDD

-537 EGAKLESNVAQIAQ
+537 EGAKLESNVAQTAQ
-551 NGAANGSTKLSE
+551 NGVANGSTKLSE
-563 AAKGSLEN
+563 VAKGSLEN
-571 SVFNMKLNDVNGL
+571 SVFNMKLNDVNGS
-584 FLEAQMILDN
+584 FLKAQMILDN
-594 NGVFLSLPNGV
+594 NGAFLSLPNGV

-636 VLNYSNTD
+636 ALNYSNTD

-743 NTITSVRKGIYRPD
+743 NIITSVRKGIYRPD

>member
-1 MAPLKPLTI
+1 
-10 AINLFWNTFSL
+10 
-21 FVKKI
+21 
-26 NKDLIMRV
+26 MRV

-94 DVAKNAYTSTLNTD
+94 DVAQNAYTSTLNTD

-140 IANDLERLKE
+140 IANDLERLRE

-176 DSEGKYHGNGE
+176 DSNGKYHGNGE

-224 KLLNQN
+224 KLFNQN

-251 KPGDTLRELIGDNDK
+251 KPSDTLRELIGDNDK

-277 LQGVRPDG
+277 LQGTRPDG

-298 QNQES
+298 QNKES
-303 ATKVSDLLDKIAHA
+303 ATKVSDLLDKIGHA

-400 TLEIPSV
+400 VLEIPSV

-421 LSEIFGDS
+421 LSEIFGDK

-443 SLIKIPNLPV
+443 NAIKIPNLPIN
-453 YLDIPILL
+453 LDIPILL
-461 DVKNSTIKDLKD
+461 NVKNSTIKDLKD

-486 IETNGRLRIIDNSS
+486 IATNGRLRIIDNSS
-500 KESPISLALSTLDQ
+500 KESPISLALSTLDA

-563 AAKGSLEN
+563 VAKGSLEN

-584 FLEAQMILDN
+584 FLEAQINLDN
-594 NGVFLSLPNGV
+594 NGAFLSLPNGV
-605 KIPLYDPTTADIQA
+605 KIPLYDPTTANIQA

-636 VLNYSNTD
+636 ALNYSNTD
-644 PAIYQ
+644 PTIYQ

-662 RFIELLKQAKDNL
+662 RFIGLLKQAKDNL
-675 SVNLNEE
+675 SINLNEE

>member
-1 MAPLKPLTI
+1 
-10 AINLFWNTFSL
+10 
-21 FVKKI
+21 
-26 NKDLIMRV
+26 MRV

-46 QNALQNKINDA
+46 QNALQNKINDT

-69 GYQNSDINNQNL
+69 GYQNSNINNQNL

-94 DVAKNAYTSTLNTD
+94 DVAQNAYTSTLNTD
-108 KALQEFSKTMEA
+108 KALQEFSKTMET

-135 TSRAA
+135 TSRTA
-140 IANDLERLKE
+140 IANDLERLRE

-224 KLLNQN
+224 KLFNQN

-251 KPGDTLRELIGDNDK
+251 KPSDTLRELIGDNDK

-277 LQGVRPDG
+277 LQGIRPDG

-291 FALSKAY
+291 FVLSKAY
-298 QNQES
+298 QNKES
-303 ATKVSDLLDKIAHA
+303 ATKVSDLLDKIGHA

-365 LRSSG
+365 LRSSS

-394 NMYNPK
+394 NMYNPRV
-400 TLEIPSV
+400 LEIPSV

-437 SRLDDE
+437 SDDE

-500 KESPISLALSTLDQ
+500 NQSPISFVLSTLDQ

-563 AAKGSLEN
+563 VANGSLEN
-571 SVFNMKLNDVNGL
+571 SVFNMKLNDVNGS

-594 NGVFLSLPNGV
+594 NGAFLSLPNGI
-605 KIPLYDPTTADIQA
+605 KIPLYDPTSTDIQA

-636 VLNYSNTD
+636 ALNYSNTD

-662 RFIELLKQAKDNL
+662 RFIELLKQAKGNL

-743 NTITSVRKGIYRPD
+743 NIITSVRKGIYRPD

>member
-1 MAPLKPLTI
+1 
-10 AINLFWNTFSL
+10 
-21 FVKKI
+21 
-26 NKDLIMRV
+26 MRV

-94 DVAKNAYTSTLNTD
+94 DVAQNAYTSTLNTD

-140 IANDLERLKE
+140 IANDLERLRE
-150 HMMNV
+150 HMINV

-251 KPGDTLRELIGDNDK
+251 KSNDTLRELIGDNDK

-277 LQGVRPDG
+277 LQGIRPDG

-291 FALSKAY
+291 FALDKAY
-298 QNQES
+298 QNKES

-394 NMYNPK
+394 NMYNPRV
-400 TLEIPSV
+400 LEIPSV

-437 SRLDDE
+437 SRLDNT
-443 SLIKIPNLPV
+443 SAIKIPNLPI

-486 IETNGRLRIIDNSS
+486 IETNGRLRVIDNSS
-500 KESPISLALSTLDQ
+500 NQSPISFALSTLDQ

-563 AAKGSLEN
+563 VANGSLEN
-571 SVFNMKLNDVNGL
+571 SVFNMKLNDVNGS

-594 NGVFLSLPNGV
+594 NGAFLSLPNGI
-605 KIPLYDPTTADIQA
+605 KIPLYDPTSADIQA

-636 VLNYSNTD
+636 ALNYSNTD

-655 TSKESKE
+655 TSKESKD
-662 RFIELLKQAKDNL
+662 RFIGLLKQAKANL

-743 NTITSVRKGIYRPD
+743 NIITSVRKGIYRPD

-810 KTQVQ
+810 KTQIQ

>member
-1 MAPLKPLTI
+1 
-10 AINLFWNTFSL
+10 
-21 FVKKI
+21 
-26 NKDLIMRV
+26 MRV

-69 GYQNSDINNQNL
+69 GYQNSNINNQNL

-94 DVAKNAYTSTLNTD
+94 DVAQNAYTSTLNTD
-108 KALQEFSKTMEA
+108 KALQEFSKTMET
-120 FKTKLIQSANDVHSE
+120 FKTKLIQSANDMHSE

-140 IANDLERLKE
+140 IANDLERLRE

-251 KPGDTLRELIGDNDK
+251 KPSDTLRELIGDNDK

-277 LQGVRPDG
+277 LQGIRPDG

-291 FALSKAY
+291 FALDKAY
-298 QNQES
+298 QNKES
-303 ATKVSDLLDKIAHA
+303 ATKVSDLLDKIGHA

-365 LRSSG
+365 LRSSS

-394 NMYNPK
+394 NMYNPRV
-400 TLEIPSV
+400 LEIPSV

-437 SRLDDE
+437 SRLNDT
-443 SLIKIPNLPV
+443 SAIKIPNLPIG
-453 YLDIPILL
+453 LDIPILL

-500 KESPISLALSTLDQ
+500 NQSPISFALSALDQ

-563 AAKGSLEN
+563 VANGSLEN
-571 SVFNMKLNDVNGL
+571 SVFNMKLNDVNGS

-594 NGVFLSLPNGV
+594 NGAFLSLPNGI
-605 KIPLYDPTTADIQA
+605 KIPLYDPTSADIQA

-636 VLNYSNTD
+636 ALNYSNTD

-662 RFIELLKQAKDNL
+662 RFIGLLKQAKGNL

-790 AKNGAHGKAFENII
+790 AKNGTHGKAFENII

-815 SIRGETTGT
+815 SIRGETTGA

>member
-1 MAPLKPLTI
+1 
-10 AINLFWNTFSL
+10 
-21 FVKKI
+21 
-26 NKDLIMRV
+26 MRV

-94 DVAKNAYTSTLNTD
+94 DVAQNAYTSTLNTD

-140 IANDLERLKE
+140 IANDLERLRE

-251 KPGDTLRELIGDNDK
+251 KPSDTLRELIGDNDK

-277 LQGVRPDG
+277 LQGIRPDG

-291 FALSKAY
+291 FALDKAY
-298 QNQES
+298 QNKES

-365 LRSSG
+365 LRSSS

-394 NMYNPK
+394 NMYNPRV
-400 TLEIPSV
+400 LEIPSV

-437 SRLDDE
+437 SRLDNT
-443 SLIKIPNLPV
+443 SAIKIPNLPI

-500 KESPISLALSTLDQ
+500 NQSPISLALSTLDQ

-563 AAKGSLEN
+563 VANGSLEN
-571 SVFNMKLNDVNGL
+571 SVFNMKLNDVNGS

-594 NGVFLSLPNGV
+594 NGAFLSLPNGI
-605 KIPLYDPTTADIQA
+605 KIPLYDPTSADIQA

-636 VLNYSNTD
+636 ALNYSNTD

-662 RFIELLKQAKDNL
+662 RFIELLKQAKANL

-743 NTITSVRKGIYRPD
+743 NIITSVRKGIYRPD

-790 AKNGAHGKAFENII
+790 AKNGTHGKAFENII

>member
-1 MAPLKPLTI
+1 
-10 AINLFWNTFSL
+10 
-21 FVKKI
+21 
-26 NKDLIMRV
+26 MRV

-94 DVAKNAYTSTLNTD
+94 DVAQNAYTSTLNTD

-140 IANDLERLKE
+140 IANDLERLRE

-251 KPGDTLRELIGDNDK
+251 KPSDTLRELIGDNDK

-277 LQGVRPDG
+277 LQGIRPDG

-298 QNQES
+298 QNKES

-365 LRSSG
+365 LRSSA

-394 NMYNPK
+394 SMYNPRV
-400 TLEIPSV
+400 LEIPSV

-437 SRLDDE
+437 SRLDNTNA
-443 SLIKIPNLPV
+443 IKIPNLPV

-500 KESPISLALSTLDQ
+500 NQSPISLALSTLDQ

-563 AAKGSLEN
+563 VANGSLEN
-571 SVFNMKLNDVNGL
+571 SVFNMKLNDVNGS
-584 FLEAQMILDN
+584 FLEVQMILDN
-594 NGVFLSLPNGV
+594 NGAFLSLPNGI
-605 KIPLYDPTTADIQA
+605 KIPLYDPTSADIQA

-636 VLNYSNTD
+636 ALNYSNTD

-662 RFIELLKQAKDNL
+662 RFIELLKQAKANL

-743 NTITSVRKGIYRPD
+743 NIITSVRKGIYRPD
-757 ALGDTYSSDM
+757 ALGDTYSSGM

-815 SIRGETTGT
+815 SIRGETTGA

>member
-1 MAPLKPLTI
+1 
-10 AINLFWNTFSL
+10 
-21 FVKKI
+21 
-26 NKDLIMRV
+26 MRV

-69 GYQNSDINNQNL
+69 GYQNSNINNQNL

-94 DVAKNAYTSTLNTD
+94 DVAQNAYTSTLNTD
-108 KALQEFSKTMEA
+108 KALQEFSKTMET
-120 FKTKLIQSANDVHSE
+120 FKTKLIQSANDMHSE
-135 TSRAA
+135 TSRTA
-140 IANDLERLKE
+140 IANDLERLRE

-251 KPGDTLRELIGDNDK
+251 KPSDTLRELIGDNDK

-277 LQGVRPDG
+277 LQGIRPDG

-298 QNQES
+298 QNKES
-303 ATKVSDLLDKIAHA
+303 ATKVSDLLDKIGHA

-365 LRSSG
+365 LRSST

-394 NMYNPK
+394 NMYNPRV
-400 TLEIPSV
+400 LEIPSV

-437 SRLDDE
+437 SRLDDA
-443 SLIKIPNLPV
+443 SAIKIPNLPIG
-453 YLDIPILL
+453 LDIPILL

-500 KESPISLALSTLDQ
+500 NQSPISLALSTLDQ

-563 AAKGSLEN
+563 VANGSLEN
-571 SVFNMKLNDVNGL
+571 SVFNMKLNDVNGS

-594 NGVFLSLPNGV
+594 NGAFLSLPNGI
-605 KIPLYDPTTADIQA
+605 KIPLYDPTSADIQA

-636 VLNYSNTD
+636 ALNYSNTD

-649 QISDNP
+649 QISNNP

-662 RFIELLKQAKDNL
+662 RFIELLKQAKGNL

-743 NTITSVRKGIYRPD
+743 NIITSVRKGIYRPD

>member
-1 MAPLKPLTI
+1 
-10 AINLFWNTFSL
+10 
-21 FVKKI
+21 
-26 NKDLIMRV
+26 MRV

-81 KFQYEENTLDQGI
+81 KFQYEENTLNQGI
-94 DVAKNAYTSTLNTD
+94 DVAQNAYTSTLNTD

-140 IANDLERLKE
+140 IANDLERLRE

-251 KPGDTLRELIGDNDK
+251 KPSDTLRELIGDNDK

-291 FALSKAY
+291 FALDKAY
-298 QNQES
+298 QNKES
-303 ATKVSDLLDKIAHA
+303 ATKVSDLLDKIGHA

-394 NMYNPK
+394 NMYNPRV
-400 TLEIPSV
+400 LEIPSV

-551 NGAANGSTKLSE
+551 NSTANGSTKLSE

-571 SVFNMKLNDVNGL
+571 SVFNMKLNDVNGS
-584 FLEAQMILDN
+584 FLEAQVILDN
-594 NGVFLSLPNGV
+594 NGAFLSLPNGI
-605 KIPLYDPTTADIQA
+605 KIPLYDPTSADIQA
-619 SKPNEVTYRQLM
+619 SKPNEITYRQLM

-636 VLNYSNTD
+636 ALNYSNTD
-644 PAIYQ
+644 PVIYQ

-655 TSKESKE
+655 TSRESKE

-743 NTITSVRKGIYRPD
+743 NIITSVRKGIYRPD

-815 SIRGETTGT
+815 SIRGETTGA

>member
-1 MAPLKPLTI
+1 
-10 AINLFWNTFSL
+10 
-21 FVKKI
+21 
-26 NKDLIMRV
+26 MRV

-140 IANDLERLKE
+140 IANDLERLRE
-150 HMMNV
+150 HMINV

-176 DSEGKYHGNGE
+176 DSNGKYHGNGE

-224 KLLNQN
+224 KLFNQN

-251 KPGDTLRELIGDNDK
+251 KPNDTLRELIGDNDK

-291 FALSKAY
+291 FALDKAY
-298 QNQES
+298 QNKES

-400 TLEIPSV
+400 VLEIPSV

-437 SRLDDE
+437 SRLDDT
-443 SLIKIPNLPV
+443 SAIKIPNLPV
-453 YLDIPILL
+453 YVDIPILL

-500 KESPISLALSTLDQ
+500 NQSPISFALSTLDQ

-551 NGAANGSTKLSE
+551 NGTANGSTKLSE
-563 AAKGSLEN
+563 VANGSLEN
-571 SVFNMKLNDVNGL
+571 SVFNMKLNDVNGS

-594 NGVFLSLPNGV
+594 NGAFLSLPDGI
-605 KIPLYDPTTADIQA
+605 KIPLYDPTSADIQA

-636 VLNYSNTD
+636 ALNYSNAD

-655 TSKESKE
+655 TSKESKD
-662 RFIELLKQAKDNL
+662 RFIELLKQAKGNL

>member
-1 MAPLKPLTI
+1 
-10 AINLFWNTFSL
+10 
-21 FVKKI
+21 
-26 NKDLIMRV
+26 MRV
-34 TFGSKYNQMNNY
+34 TFGSKYNQMNHY

-94 DVAKNAYTSTLNTD
+94 DVAQNAYTSALNTD

-120 FKTKLIQSANDVHSE
+120 FKTKLVQSANDVHSE

-140 IANDLERLKE
+140 IANDLERLRE
-150 HMMNV
+150 HMINV

-176 DSEGKYHGNGE
+176 DSNGKYHGNGE

-251 KPGDTLRELIGDNDK
+251 KPSDTLRELIGDNDK

-291 FALSKAY
+291 FALDKAY

-303 ATKVSDLLDKIAHA
+303 ATKVSDLLDKIGHA

-400 TLEIPSV
+400 VLEIPSV

-421 LSEIFGDS
+421 LSEIFGDK

-437 SRLDDE
+437 SRLGDT
-443 SLIKIPNLPV
+443 SAIQIPNLPIN
-453 YLDIPILL
+453 LDIPILL

-500 KESPISLALSTLDQ
+500 KESPISFALSTLDQ

-537 EGAKLESNVAQIAQ
+537 EGAKLESNVAQTAQ

-563 AAKGSLEN
+563 VSKGSLEN
-571 SVFNMKLNDVNGL
+571 SVFNMKLNDVNGS
-584 FLEAQMILDN
+584 FLEAQINLDN
-594 NGVFLSLPNGV
+594 NGAFLSLPNGV

-636 VLNYSNTD
+636 ALNYSNTD
-644 PAIYQ
+644 PIIYQ

-662 RFIELLKQAKDNL
+662 RFIGLLKQAKDNL
-675 SVNLNEE
+675 SINLNEE
-682 GKVIIQDNM
+682 GKIIIQDNM

-743 NTITSVRKGIYRPD
+743 NIITSVRKGIYRPD

-790 AKNGAHGKAFENII
+790 AKNGTHGKAFENII